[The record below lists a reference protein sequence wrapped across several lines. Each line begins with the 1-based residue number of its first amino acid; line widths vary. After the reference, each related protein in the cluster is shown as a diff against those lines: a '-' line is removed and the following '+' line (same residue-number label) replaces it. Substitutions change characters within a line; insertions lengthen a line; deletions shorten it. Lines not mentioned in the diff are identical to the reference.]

1 MSLEEYRA
9 LALERSPL
17 VAEIDS
23 RYASDVAQA
32 YDTEVFRNP
41 ELQFEQVHTR
51 MGLNGAD
58 DPQTNASLALPLRL
72 SNFGAKSRVAALIR
86 RAGDTQRKAA
96 LLGLTQRL
104 VLQFNNLYYLQR
116 SEELLGE
123 AESRAARQVSL
134 IHQGVSKGL
143 LSEGDHYLFEGE
155 MYRLRS
161 QRAGVRAA
169 LEALRAEQAATLG
182 TPCVIKAKA
191 PVGLTALPSEQALI
205 DSASRNELGDAARAA
220 LMTELS
226 AEQLR
231 LAELDAVPE
240 FSPRLVYQHT
250 NDGGDFVG
258 AGISIPLPIFNRNQG
273 ARGRAAAELEVA
285 RRKGELLSAGG
296 ALEQRVSALRL
307 AALSADEQARI
318 FQHKVVPAFES
329 ALKSQE
335 RLYSQGKGSV
345 LEVWQTLRT
354 YNEARRESLSVWLAA
369 ASARAQLVSFVGEEL

>member
-1 MSLEEYRA
+1 
-9 LALERSPL
+9 L

-23 RYASDVAQA
+23 RYAGEVAQA

-41 ELQFEQVHTR
+41 ELQFEQVYTR

-72 SNFGAKSRVAALIR
+72 SNFGAKSRVAALMR

-123 AESRAARQVSL
+123 SESRAARQVSL

-182 TPCVIKAKA
+182 TPCLIKAKA
-191 PVGLTALPSEQALI
+191 PVGLAALPSEQALI
-205 DSASRNELGDAARAA
+205 ERASRNELGDAARAA

-240 FSPRLVYQHT
+240 FAPRLVYQHT

-318 FQHKVVPAFES
+318 FQNKVVPAFES

-354 YNEARRESLSVWLAA
+354 YNDARRESLSVWLAA